1 VRVEVATVD
10 ALKAC
15 WPTQEEAASILEVDP
30 SRVLRW
36 IKELTEEV
44 RSQMVVW
51 NEREKLIAPS
61 LVLQIGEQRSRDVYR
76 AADALLRRADEVDD
90 DAVRNQLRD
99 EINGFLGEF
108 EDRRNLDRTLTLR
121 QLMDDLRTMLPPRAY
136 AQLEERVSAGHG
148 ATH

>member
-1 VRVEVATVD
+1 VEVATVD
-10 ALKAC
+10 ALRAC

-36 IKELTEEV
+36 IKELPEAV
-44 RSQMVVW
+44 RTQLVAW
-51 NEREKLIAPS
+51 NEREKLVAPM

-90 DAVRNQLRD
+90 NALRNQLRD
-99 EINGFLGEF
+99 EVNGFLGEF
-108 EDRRNLDRTLTLR
+108 EDRRDLDRMLTLR
-121 QLMDDLRTMLPPRAY
+121 QLMDDLKTMLPPRAY

-148 ATH
+148 VSR

>member
-1 VRVEVATVD
+1 MD

-36 IKELTEEV
+36 IRELTEEV
-44 RSQMVVW
+44 RAQMVVW
-51 NEREKLIAPS
+51 NEREKLVAPS

-90 DAVRNQLRD
+90 DAVRNRLRD
-99 EINGFLGEF
+99 EVNGFLGEF
-108 EDRRNLDRTLTLR
+108 EDRRDLDRVLTLR
-121 QLMDDLRTMLPPRAY
+121 QLMDDLKTMLPPRAY

-148 ATH
+148 VAR